1 MGLFSACTGK
11 TDFSQSTEAPARS
24 LRIAHITD
32 VHIGPERDKME
43 KFAQCLRQI
52 HELEDK
58 PDFIFAGGDC
68 IGDALDKNRGEVEAQ
83 WASWHEVIQK
93 ECAIPLVNC
102 IGNHDVWGAG
112 DPSDPLYGKA
122 WAKKELKLN
131 ERYYSFDSHGWHFIV
146 LDSTH
151 IRPDGTWYTAKLDEE
166 QFAWLQSDLKNLPEN
181 AKVLVLSHIPILA
194 ASAFLDGDNAQ
205 SGDWVVPGA
214 WMHIDAGKI
223 IELFYAYPQVKVCLS
238 GHLHLLDKVVYNN
251 VTYYCNGATSGSW
264 WDETPYHQTYAG
276 YAIVDL
282 YADGSSKRHYVEYLK
297 S

>member
-1 MGLFSACTGK
+1 
-11 TDFSQSTEAPARS
+11 
-24 LRIAHITD
+24 
-32 VHIGPERDKME
+32 
-43 KFAQCLRQI
+43 
-52 HELEDK
+52 
-58 PDFIFAGGDC
+58 
-68 IGDALDKNRGEVEAQ
+68 
-83 WASWHEVIQK
+83 
-93 ECAIPLVNC
+93 
-102 IGNHDVWGAG
+102 
-112 DPSDPLYGKA
+112 LYGKA
-122 WAKKELKLN
+122 WAKIELKLK

-151 IRPDGTWYTAKLDEE
+151 IRPDGKWYTAKLDEE
-166 QFAWLQSDLKNLPEN
+166 QFKWLQSDLKNLPEN

-205 SGDWVVPGA
+205 TGDWVVPGA

-223 IELFYAYPQVKVCLS
+223 IELFYKHPQVKVCLS

-264 WDETPYHQTYAG
+264 WDDEPYHQTHAG

-282 YADGSSKRHYVEYLK
+282 YEDGNSTRQYVEYLN